1 MTVLTPDR
9 IVLGGGV
16 ASASSRIIVPLR
28 ERLAAH
34 VHLTDPGH
42 VEIVHAALGVRAGA
56 IGAALHGFDIS
67 TA

>member
-16 ASASSRIIVPLR
+16 ANARARIVAPLR

-34 VHLTDPGH
+34 VHLTDPEH
-42 VEIVHAALGVRAGA
+42 VQLVYAALGGRAGA
-56 IGAALHGFDIS
+56 IGAALRGLD
-67 TA
+67 A